1 MPRRC
6 PRRRSASG
14 HVIGGGYGAR
24 MSSAE
29 TVYAMVAT

>member
-1 MPRRC
+1 MPRGGQPGR
-6 PRRRSASG
+6 PASG

-29 TVYAMVAT
+29 TASAMVAT